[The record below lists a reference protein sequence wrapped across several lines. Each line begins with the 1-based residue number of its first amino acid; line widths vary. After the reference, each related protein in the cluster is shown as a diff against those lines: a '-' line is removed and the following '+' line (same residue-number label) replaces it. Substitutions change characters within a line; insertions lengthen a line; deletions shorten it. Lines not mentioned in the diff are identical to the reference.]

1 MNRDYANASLV
12 IHLETQKT
20 ARSKTAYD
28 FIWSLSGRDLNAAE
42 WNLEYE
48 ADNRLYAAIVNCGMA
63 CRKIESERVYGA
75 IFQIAKDTNG
85 EITGYKYDDMYAHH
99 TLYDLLYP
107 SDDFSKRKA
116 ISLFHEYSHLIAKI
130 QVMAFQMNILI
141 ELV

>member
-1 MNRDYANASLV
+1 MERDYANTSLV

-28 FIWSLSGRDLNAAE
+28 FIWSISGREYNTQE
-42 WNLEYE
+42 SVFEYE
-48 ADNRLYAAIVNCGMA
+48 ADNRLYAAIVNCGRA
-63 CRKIESERVYGA
+63 CRKIEEERAYSA
-75 IFQIAKDTNG
+75 IIQIAKDTSG

-107 SDDFSKRKA
+107 SDDFRKRKA

-130 QVMAFQMNILI
+130 QVITFQMNILI